1 MWIVLMFEES
11 QLTDAMIG
19 FLSCNYG
26 TERHSYKRRA
36 RRSFQSEKLKRK
48 KFLLQA
54 EVEQCSHARRAAIYA
69 NDFGCSLEQLGVREC
84 IQEAQQWIYG
94 DTYLILD
101 RPLSAIIDYL
111 TQGLKVSLMFFALY
125 TYKT

>member
-1 MWIVLMFEES
+1 M
-11 QLTDAMIG
+11 
-19 FLSCNYG
+19 
-26 TERHSYKRRA
+26 
-36 RRSFQSEKLKRK
+36 
-48 KFLLQA
+48 LQV
-54 EVEQCSHARRAAIYA
+54 EVEQCFHPRRAAIYA

-101 RPLSAIIDYL
+101 RPLSTIIDYL
-111 TQGLKVSLMFFALY
+111 AQGLKVLLMFFAFY

>member
-1 MWIVLMFEES
+1 MVQRDTYIKEEPED
-11 QLTDAMIG
+11 LPIW
-19 FLSCNYG
+19 
-26 TERHSYKRRA
+26 KV
-36 RRSFQSEKLKRK
+36 KRK

-54 EVEQCSHARRAAIYA
+54 EVEQCSHARRTAIYA

-111 TQGLKVSLMFFALY
+111 TQGLKVSLMFSALY